1 MEEFAGGE
9 SQKGPGYYPVETR
22 ERPAAEAGV
31 RFDRRGGSYRLGHQ
45 DVFEPSENEWETVSM
60 GNEDEWNEPISG
72 ETDSEPIDGYYKTLE
87 SERGEAK
94 GSFFVPEDSKTVVTA
109 SGKVIETDTEAIQ
122 KKLEQKREERKA
134 LPVEELTVPEQI
146 ERKEEEEKEDPERIH
161 IPAIDTFKTR
171 HGTDRFLGSGV
182 PGDSDQAAADAPELR
197 RGRDGYK
204 HQLWT
209 DGYPL

>member
-1 MEEFAGGE
+1 M
-9 SQKGPGYYPVETR
+9 SHRK
-22 ERPAAEAGV
+22 
-31 RFDRRGGSYRLGHQ
+31 
-45 DVFEPSENEWETVSM
+45 NEWETVSM

-134 LPVEELTVPEQI
+134 LPVE
-146 ERKEEEEKEDPERIH
+146 
-161 IPAIDTFKTR
+161 
-171 HGTDRFLGSGV
+171 GTDGSR
-182 PGDSDQAAADAPELR
+182 SRSSARKRKKR
-197 RGRDGYK
+197 RSRKNTYSR
-204 HQLWT
+204 H
-209 DGYPL
+209 

>member
-1 MEEFAGGE
+1 MEEFAGSE
-9 SQKGPGYYPVETR
+9 SRKGPGYYPVETR
-22 ERPAAEAGV
+22 EKPAAEAASAEEV
-31 RFDRRGGSYRLGHQ
+31 HTDLGHQ

-60 GNEDEWNEPISG
+60 GNEDEWNKPISG

-87 SERGEAK
+87 SERGETK

-146 ERKEEEEKEDPERIH
+146 ERKEEEEKKIQKE
-161 IPAIDTFKTR
+161 
-171 HGTDRFLGSGV
+171 
-182 PGDSDQAAADAPELR
+182 
-197 RGRDGYK
+197 
-204 HQLWT
+204 
-209 DGYPL
+209 